1 MDPPLL
7 LDVPAL
13 LACQPQLEGDVV
25 SKVEFLLAGEV
36 VGAVQVLYGVVKTV
50 LLKQGFA
57 FFLRDKCMVSIR
69 NLDVMSNEKH
79 TASSQLILSVAK
91 LFPGYFLVWLRICD
105 KDHINTNKEPKHS
118 IEKNSCNDLQSK
130 GTRKIFLRSIN

>member
-13 LACQPQLEGDVV
+13 LAGQPQLESDVV

-57 FFLRDKCMVSIR
+57 FFYEREVY
-69 NLDVMSNEKH
+69 
-79 TASSQLILSVAK
+79 
-91 LFPGYFLVWLRICD
+91 G
-105 KDHINTNKEPKHS
+105 
-118 IEKNSCNDLQSK
+118 
-130 GTRKIFLRSIN
+130 